1 MLNHLK
7 NQRAGRIDCYLA
19 LDILLGLF
27 FNIYGLRNID
37 WAITYEKYHVFC
49 AESCSFLFVNL
60 AVVILITVF
69 RKNDTIHTVYNISV
83 KLIIYFIFLLNAIGM
98 ILIFF
103 TLIHLLSDLSSPVGN
118 VVNKRRF
125 QTFVRRQWNVI
136 FYSMSL
142 VLIFNGLQF
151 PLWYNAV
158 KRVEMKTDGNIE
170 RDGVVDIV

>member
-7 NQRAGRIDCYLA
+7 NQKARRIDCYLA

-37 WAITYEKYHVFC
+37 WAVTYEIYHVFC
-49 AESCSFLFVNL
+49 GVSCAFLVVNL

-83 KLIIYFIFLLNAIGM
+83 RLIIYFIFLLNAIGM

-103 TLIHLLSDLSSPVGN
+103 TLIHLLSDLSSPVEKI
-118 VVNKRRF
+118 VNKRRF
-125 QTFVRRQWNVI
+125 QAFLRRQWNVI

-142 VLIFNGLQF
+142 ILILDGLLF

-158 KRVEMKTDGNIE
+158 KRVEMKTDGSIE
-170 RDGVVDIV
+170 RDRIVDIV